1 MPCREGSPRPLAL
14 RLLASTPGPH
24 LYRRACSPRPAPAH
38 QNRRAGSR
46 RRVPL
51 LTSELDAFLT
61 ILLLLTELT
70 GSPAVGTNH
79 WLEYISARVESPL
92 GISSYILCRAVV
104 HTAVH
109 GSWQSI
115 AVGHQGLAFGRWMSS
130 HLAGR
135 VDWESRRVDLF
146 FGALPALL
154 PAVRTPGVD
163 WESVHTCARQGG
175 VPALPLACKGSAS
188 VASVRQTQAGA
199 EGTARQSSLPV
210 GQVWVRCWSRSVC
223 WAEA

>member
-14 RLLASTPGPH
+14 RLLASAPGPH

-92 GISSYILCRAVV
+92 GISSYILLCRAVV

-115 AVGHQGLAFGRWMSS
+115 AVGHQGLAFGRWVSS

-135 VDWESRRVDLF
+135 VDSESRRVDLF
-146 FGALPALL
+146 FGSS
-154 PAVRTPGVD
+154 GVHSPPYSCTD
-163 WESVHTCARQGG
+163 TGSRLGVGAHVCKAAGG
-175 VPALPLACKGSAS
+175 VPA
-188 VASVRQTQAGA
+188 
-199 EGTARQSSLPV
+199 
-210 GQVWVRCWSRSVC
+210 
-223 WAEA
+223 